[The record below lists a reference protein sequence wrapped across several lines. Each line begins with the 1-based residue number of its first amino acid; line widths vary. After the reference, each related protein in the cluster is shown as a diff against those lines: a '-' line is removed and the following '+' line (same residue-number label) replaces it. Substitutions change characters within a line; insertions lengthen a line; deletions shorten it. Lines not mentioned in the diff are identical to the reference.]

1 MSIGRHGAYFETN
14 DFFCTFAKFF
24 LKRNMQ
30 EDYSFF
36 DKNVI
41 EFVRVSAEYCNTIDN
56 LSSLDKQ
63 QFIDRMLKLLPLLYL
78 KAEMLQLE
86 ESENDVMLETFVSE
100 VHYNHVLNQVAS
112 LLAEDDRYIEVFTA
126 GIEFSEEGVAQ
137 DISEQIADIYQDLKN
152 LICRFQG
159 GLQEV
164 MKASVEETVSSYR
177 AYWGQRLVNAL
188 RALHHVKY
196 KESLNNLI
204 L

>member
-1 MSIGRHGAYFETN
+1 
-14 DFFCTFAKFF
+14 
-24 LKRNMQ
+24 MQ

-152 LICRFQG
+152 
-159 GLQEV
+159 
-164 MKASVEETVSSYR
+164 
-177 AYWGQRLVNAL
+177 
-188 RALHHVKY
+188 
-196 KESLNNLI
+196 
-204 L
+204 